1 MYIEEQAQGSI
12 SSIKAF
18 IRLSGWSVQFEQ
30 QQPTVLLVVYF
41 SLDFQGFGSLV

>member
-1 MYIEEQAQGSI
+1 MYFEEQAQGSI
-12 SSIKAF
+12 WSIKAF

-41 SLDFQGFGSLV
+41 RLDFQDYGSSV